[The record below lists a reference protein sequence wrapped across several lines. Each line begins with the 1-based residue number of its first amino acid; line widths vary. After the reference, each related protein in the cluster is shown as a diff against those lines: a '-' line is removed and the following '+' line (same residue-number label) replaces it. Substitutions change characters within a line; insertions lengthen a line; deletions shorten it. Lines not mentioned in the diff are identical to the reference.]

1 MNNTL
6 FQVPIYLQIFNRPD
20 LTRKVFAEIQ
30 KIKPFKLF
38 ITADGPRKNIIND
51 KNKCVEARSILKKI
65 DWECEVFTNFSDD
78 NNGVFK
84 SMTEGI
90 SWMFKHVDRAIIL
103 EDDCISH
110 FSFFRYCQDLL
121 NYYKDDKRIAL
132 ISGSNF
138 QPLENT
144 TKYSYYFSRYSHI
157 WGWATWKRSW
167 DKIDFDMEYWPK
179 YKKMKGL
186 DSVFYRKHER
196 EYWYKYYQDVFE
208 GKVEKNWDLI
218 FQLSSFMNNTMAV
231 LPNRNLVSNIGFGV
245 DSTHVK
251 LKTKFNSIK
260 LSEIK
265 FPLDHPSFICR
276 SVAADDFT
284 EKTMFSGGIKSQ
296 IKRKIISYIPKKIYL
311 FLRRILV
318 PLKILS

>member
-30 KIKPFKLF
+30 KIRPLKLF

-51 KNKCVEARSILKKI
+51 KNKCAEARSMVKEIN
-65 DWECEVFTNFSDD
+65 WECEVFTNFSDD
-78 NNGVFK
+78 NNGVYK

-103 EDDCISH
+103 EDDCIPH

-121 NYYKDDKRIAL
+121 NYYEDDKRIAL
-132 ISGSNF
+132 ISGDNF
-138 QPLENT
+138 QPTKKT
-144 TKYSYYFSRYSHI
+144 TQYSYYFSRYLHI

-167 DKIDFDMEYWPK
+167 DKTDFNMEYWPK

-196 EYWYKYYQDVFE
+196 EYWYKYYQDVYE
-208 GKVEKNWDLI
+208 GKVEKNWD
-218 FQLSSFMNNTMAV
+218 FMFALSSFMNNTMAI
-231 LPNRNLVSNIGFGV
+231 LPNANLISNVGFGV
-245 DSTHVK
+245 DSTH
-251 LKTKFNSIK
+251 LKYKNKFQLIQ

-265 FPLDHPSFICR
+265 FPLDHPPFICR
-276 SVAADDFT
+276 NVAADDFT
-284 EKTMFSGGIKSQ
+284 EKQMFTGGIKAR
-296 IKRKIISYIPKKIYL
+296 IKRKIISYIPKKIYF

-318 PLKILS
+318 PLKILN